1 MLSATRPLLFA
12 VLAVVTSFM
21 CALWVS
27 QHRLNDVESNVYE
40 VAANAEPSVIYLED
54 AVTELERMGL
64 YVDEYVETAHLPT
77 ALASRV
83 RARAAWARAQES
95 LAAYERL
102 PFFPGEE
109 ALFRDVRA
117 QLGPVHETVQTILAK
132 AEAGE
137 YQASSAALVDDLH
150 PKLDGLSSE
159 LKIVADYDTAH
170 AVEVLKAI
178 AKSRKRSWTA
188 ALLGATFS
196 MILSA
201 GATVVATYALWKA
214 AASRKQLDEERG
226 ARLAAEV
233 QVRRRDQFLG
243 LVGHEL
249 RTPLTALQLALEAL
263 WRGQEHSRLQSIV
276 TRQVIRLGILVEELL
291 IVAKLD
297 LGSISITPEQV
308 DLSALVRE
316 RIQRQANAIERSGSS
331 VQVHGEAP
339 VPGRWDALALGRIID
354 KLLSN
359 AIRFGEGRPIDVAI
373 SQQGTKATICVHD
386 RGIGIPPN
394 RIAAMFDR
402 FERGVSERNYP
413 GLGLGLYIAR
423 SLVQA
428 MGGTIDVTSS
438 SSEGTAFT
446 VELPLAAA
454 PGAAPPS

>member
-1 MLSATRPLLFA
+1 M
-12 VLAVVTSFM
+12 LAVVTSFM

-40 VAANAEPSVIYLED
+40 VAANAEPSVIYLEE
-54 AVTELERMGL
+54 ALTELERMGL
-64 YVDEYVETAHLPT
+64 YVDEYVETAHLPA
-77 ALASRV
+77 ALASRA
-83 RARAAWARAQES
+83 RAYAAWARAQES

-102 PFFPGEE
+102 PFFP
-109 ALFRDVRA
+109 
-117 QLGPVHETVQTILAK
+117 AK
-132 AEAGE
+132 AEAGD

-150 PKLDGLSSE
+150 PKLDELSSE

-201 GATVVATYALWKA
+201 GATVVATCALWKA
-214 AASRKQLDEERG
+214 ASSRKRLDEEQG

-276 TRQVIRLGILVEELL
+276 MRQVARLGILAEELM

-339 VPGRWDALALGRIID
+339 LPGRWDAVALGRIID

-373 SQQGTKATICVHD
+373 SQQGTKATICIHD

-394 RIAAMFDR
+394 RTAAMFDR

-428 MGGTIDVTSS
+428 MGGTIVVTSS

-454 PGAAPPS
+454 PGAAPLS